1 MEVLKCKKFTLVS
14 RWCRRKPLQEI
25 KVKFLFLIFIKKKM
39 YDEIWHFQVPDFIVY
54 FFSKLK
60 LGHFKDIEPTN
71 LKKFKYPGYCL
82 RVEVGDPVQNLNS

>member
-1 MEVLKCKKFTLVS
+1 
-14 RWCRRKPLQEI
+14 
-25 KVKFLFLIFIKKKM
+25 M

-60 LGHFKDIEPTN
+60 LGHLKDIEPTN